1 MEILFLKGIPSV
13 SNPELTHIYFAIIQ
27 LKPVN
32 LAQGHILSVFF
43 LAIAK
48 DGDIASVSLL

>member
-32 LAQGHILSVFF
+32 LAQGHILPVFF